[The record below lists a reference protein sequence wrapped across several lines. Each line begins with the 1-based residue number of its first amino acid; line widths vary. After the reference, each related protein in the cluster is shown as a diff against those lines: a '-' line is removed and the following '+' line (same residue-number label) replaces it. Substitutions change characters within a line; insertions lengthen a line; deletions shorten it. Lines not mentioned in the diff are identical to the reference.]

1 MNKRRDFLKTAG
13 AFAAGSL
20 VVPFGCSTKKQQDT
34 TEEVAV
40 IDVVEEKKEIGLQ
53 LYTLRNN
60 INDEGVI
67 PVLEKVAKLGYT
79 WMEGYGYE
87 DRKIL
92 GLEPAEMKK
101 VLSDLG
107 MRMPSLHTVT
117 EVSSTGGKDAIIE
130 QMKNTAEDVKTVG
143 AEYCIWAYLKEEDRK
158 SIEDYKRHI
167 ETWNQFGTIC
177 KETGVQ
183 FAYHNHDFEFLTPDG
198 INAYDMI
205 MENTDPN
212 EVKFELD
219 LYWITRA
226 GFDPVEYFKKA
237 PGRFPL
243 WHVKDMEA
251 GDEKFFSEVG
261 NGVIDFERIFNARDI
276 AGLKYFFVEQDD
288 TRKTPFESIGISI
301 DYLNKAE
308 FV

>member
-1 MNKRRDFLKTAG
+1 
-13 AFAAGSL
+13 
-20 VVPFGCSTKKQQDT
+20 
-34 TEEVAV
+34 
-40 IDVVEEKKEIGLQ
+40 
-53 LYTLRNN
+53 
-60 INDEGVI
+60 
-67 PVLEKVAKLGYT
+67 
-79 WMEGYGYE
+79 
-87 DRKIL
+87 
-92 GLEPAEMKK
+92 
-101 VLSDLG
+101 
-107 MRMPSLHTVT
+107 
-117 EVSSTGGKDAIIE
+117 
-130 QMKNTAEDVKTVG
+130 MKNTAEDVKTVG
-143 AEYCIWAYLKEEDRK
+143 AEQCVWAYLKEEDRK

-167 ETWNQFGTIC
+167 ETWNQFGEIC

-205 MENTDPN
+205 MENTDPD

-261 NGVIDFERIFNARDI
+261 NGIIDFERIFNARDI

-288 TRKTPFESIGISI
+288 TRKTPFESIEISI
-301 DYLNKAE
+301 NYLNNAE